1 MPVSLRN
8 SLNPG
13 LNAGLRQS
21 ISSNVASIVLVDKFL
36 TTQGSDQIITQS
48 DDNIVATV
56 NVNTLDLVS
65 KFLDCFKSCFSS
77 TILSIV

>member
-21 ISSNVASIVLVDKFL
+21 ISSNIAPTVLVDKFL
-36 TTQGSDQIITQS
+36 ITQGSDQIITQS
-48 DDNIVATV
+48 DDNIIGTV
-56 NVNTLDLVS
+56 RE
-65 KFLDCFKSCFSS
+65 
-77 TILSIV
+77 

>member
-21 ISSNVASIVLVDKFL
+21 ISSNVASTVLVDKFL
-36 TTQGSDQIITQS
+36 ITQGSDQIITQS
-48 DDNIVATV
+48 DDNIIGTV
-56 NVNTLDLVS
+56 RE
-65 KFLDCFKSCFSS
+65 
-77 TILSIV
+77 